1 MTASRVR
8 SSRERRG
15 PQPAPKRSPLPFR
28 HSPGRGPTPRP
39 GPRPGLRRMGR
50 LAASPPFTNRCKR
63 FVSKPK
69 RFAVEHETKRAAS
82 PPHPPA
88 GLPPPPPTVLA
99 RFVSKLKRFSF
110 DTVLA
115 PCVPPYSFDTVSPA
129 GLLRLS
135 RRVAAVIVI
144 TAGRGRDRGGSRS

>member
-8 SSRERRG
+8 SSRERRA
-15 PQPAPKRSPLPFR
+15 PQPAPKRSPRPFR

-88 GLPPPPPTVLA
+88 GLPPPPPTEAGELY
-99 RFVSKLKRFSF
+99 RNCSF

-144 TAGRGRDRGGSRS
+144 TAGRDRDRGGS